1 MLESIRYLLLQVR
14 KPGDVMAAHEIR
26 GFAKHLRCQESN
38 IRIHDLISG
47 QPTRSHLDDVDAV
60 PLGHEPVYLDG
71 KIIGQTSSCAFGYR
85 IGKPVALAHLSEQVK
100 DGARVQVDIAR
111 QMFDATVTLGPLYDP
126 DGTRM
131 KV

>member
-1 MLESIRYLLLQVR
+1 M
-14 KPGDVMAAHEIR
+14 
-26 GFAKHLRCQESN
+26 
-38 IRIHDLISG
+38 ISLA
-47 QPTRSHLDDVDAV
+47 LDDVDAV

-85 IGKPVALAHLSEQVK
+85 IGKPVALAHVSKQVK